1 MSTYVTSRFWIL
13 AGERALKTAAQSL
26 VLAWFASG
34 PADLFTLDARTGL
47 GAFLGGAVLSIL
59 TSIISTP
66 IGADDTPSL
75 V

>member
-1 MSTYVTSRFWIL
+1 MSTFATSSFWIA

-47 GAFLGGAVLSIL
+47 GAFLGGGVLSVL
-59 TSIISTP
+59 TSIISAP
-66 IGADDTPSL
+66 IGDDNGPSL

>member
-1 MSTYVTSRFWIL
+1 MSTYASSTFWID

-47 GAFLGGAVLSIL
+47 GAFLGGAVLSVL
-59 TSIISTP
+59 TSIISAP
-66 IGADDTPSL
+66 VGSDDSPSL

>member
-1 MSTYVTSRFWIL
+1 MSTYANGKFWIS
-13 AGERALKTAAQSL
+13 AAERALKSAAQGL

-47 GAFLGGAVLSIL
+47 GAFLGGGVLSVL
-59 TSIISTP
+59 TSIISAP